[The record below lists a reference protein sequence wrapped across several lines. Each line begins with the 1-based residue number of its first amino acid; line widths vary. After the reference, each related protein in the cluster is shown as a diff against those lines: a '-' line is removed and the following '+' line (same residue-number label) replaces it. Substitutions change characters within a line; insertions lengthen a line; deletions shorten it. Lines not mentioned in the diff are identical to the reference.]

1 MEEDAG
7 IPATGAAL
15 PAAPQK
21 VWVFWGVWEFH
32 HLLPGGCRC
41 ILFPGSRRNG
51 GFVRFYGEFGSLG
64 V

>member
-15 PAAPQK
+15 PASPQK

-32 HLLPGGCRC
+32 HLLPGGGRSMPHPV
-41 ILFPGSRRNG
+41 PGLTEKWRIC
-51 GFVRFYGEFGSLG
+51 
-64 V
+64 